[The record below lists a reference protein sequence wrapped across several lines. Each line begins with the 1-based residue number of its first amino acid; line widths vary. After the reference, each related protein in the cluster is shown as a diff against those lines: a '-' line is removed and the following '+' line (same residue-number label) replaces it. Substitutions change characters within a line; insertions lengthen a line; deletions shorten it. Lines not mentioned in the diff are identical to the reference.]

1 LSFRLFLFCFSG
13 QIGFSVCFFVYPAP
27 TCGMLHAISPFSNPF
42 LGIRR
47 FETEST
53 ETYSKNQFPAEIIS
67 SFHQLVC
74 MADDLGCQFPRF
86 ALTNGIIDGIGKASK
101 NAADDACNKAG
112 AYTEDRILL
121 P

>member
-1 LSFRLFLFCFSG
+1 MLFG
-13 QIGFSVCFFVYPAP
+13 
-27 TCGMLHAISPFSNPF
+27 
-42 LGIRR
+42 GIRR

-67 SFHQLVC
+67 SFHKLVC
-74 MADDLGCQFPRF
+74 EANDLGCQFF
-86 ALTNGIIDGIGKASK
+86 ALCLNNGIINGIGKACK